1 MQQSCERSQLEAR
14 PEKSAPGFVILEG
27 RPVVSQAQQAG
38 AAQRRA
44 IFVAE
49 YLKDFNGARAAIAAG
64 FAKGRAKETAA
75 RLLNEPEV
83 QKAIADAAAARVE
96 RTRVD
101 ADWVLQRLAEEADA
115 DLADLYTEDGAL
127 KPVHQWPS
135 IWRKGLVAGVEV
147 EELRADGVVMGM
159 VRKLKLSDRVKRL
172 ELIGKHVGVQAF
184 REQVEHKGLI
194 NINITPDDAKL

>member
-1 MQQSCERSQLEAR
+1 MALNDKQRRFVEEYLVDLNATQAAIRAGYSERSAGQMGDVLLKKHEIAEA
-14 PEKSAPGFVILEG
+14 
-27 RPVVSQAQQAG
+27 
-38 AAQRRA
+38 
-44 IFVAE
+44 VAE
-49 YLKDFNGARAAIAAG
+49 AQAARA
-64 FAKGRAKETAA
+64 R
-75 RLLNEPEV
+75 
-83 QKAIADAAAARVE
+83 

-101 ADWVLQRLAEEADA
+101 ADWVLQRLADEAEA

-127 KPVHQWPS
+127 KPVHQWPL
-135 IWRKGLVAGVEV
+135 IWRKGLVAGVEA